1 MSQEMENVGTEFVDG
16 VKRNAGLAIVV
27 GVILLIV
34 GVIAIGSPFIAGISV
49 TLVVGVMLIV
59 AGISELFFA
68 FKAGSLGKGLL
79 TFIMG
84 ILAVVVGGLMISRP
98 DVALASL
105 TLFLAAYF
113 FVSGIFEIAWGFRM
127 RPVSGWGW
135 TLFGGIVSVVLGM
148 MIWGQYPFSGAW
160 AVGTLVGI
168 RLIFNGW
175 TLIMIGAA
183 ARGAAKGIQQQ
194 EEQTA

>member
-34 GVIAIGSPFIAGISV
+34 GVLAIGSPFVAGISV
-49 TLVVGVMLIV
+49 TLAVGAMLIIGGV
-59 AGISELFFA
+59 SELFFA
-68 FKAGSLGKGLL
+68 FTAGSLGKGLL
-79 TFIMG
+79 TFILG
-84 ILAVVVGGLMISRP
+84 TLTVVVGGLMISRP
-98 DVALASL
+98 DVGLASL

-113 FVSGIFEIAWGFRM
+113 LISGIFEIMWGFQI
-127 RPVSGWGW
+127 RPVNGWGW
-135 TLFGGIVSVVLGM
+135 TLFGGLVSVLLGF

-168 RLIFNGW
+168 RLIFSGW
-175 TLIMIGAA
+175 TMIMLGAA
-183 ARGAAKGIQQQ
+183 ARGAARDAQ
-194 EEQTA
+194 QTA